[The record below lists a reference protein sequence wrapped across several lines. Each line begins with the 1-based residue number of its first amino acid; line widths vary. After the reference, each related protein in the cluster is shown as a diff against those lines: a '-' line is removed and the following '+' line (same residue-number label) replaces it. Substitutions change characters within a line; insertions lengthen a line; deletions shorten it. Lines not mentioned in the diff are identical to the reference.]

1 MSFATE
7 GLNGRKKCLSMSS
20 RLSLSSLAT
29 APLLS
34 TFEGPVKRRST
45 RDSPLL
51 LFDAL
56 HEDGMAVKKLGNRV
70 KSCSCLL
77 LVASPAWPAAVAL
90 TFFTLNWFL
99 LALALLVSQAL
110 LGSTGMR
117 IGKKRKI
124 KKASHFAWCVRLF
137 SAVLLCSL
145 LLYQAHAFL
154 ATLTRVSCKEAV
166 LHQVCAAREGW
177 DYTHLLLLCGL
188 PLLNLFLAMFL
199 AYVLKVTKSFERA
212 LVNDLIGLNAAW
224 NNGN

>member
-1 MSFATE
+1 MSFAAD
-7 GLNGRKKCLSMSS
+7 GLGRKKCLSLSG
-20 RLSLSSLAT
+20 RLSLSSLT
-29 APLLS
+29 TTPLLS
-34 TFEGPVKRRST
+34 SFEGPGKRRST

-77 LVASPAWPAAVAL
+77 LLASPVWPAVVAL
-90 TFFTLNWFL
+90 TFFSLNWFL

-137 SAVLLCSL
+137 SGVLVCSVLL
-145 LLYQAHAFL
+145 YEVHAFL
-154 ATLTRVSCKEAV
+154 VTRARVSCRDSL
-166 LHQVCAAREGW
+166 LHQVCDAREGW
-177 DYTHLLLLCGL
+177 DYSHLLLLCGL
-188 PLLNLFLAMFL
+188 PVLDLFLLVFL
-199 AYVLKVTKSFERA
+199 GYVLKVTKSFETA

-224 NNGN
+224 HKN